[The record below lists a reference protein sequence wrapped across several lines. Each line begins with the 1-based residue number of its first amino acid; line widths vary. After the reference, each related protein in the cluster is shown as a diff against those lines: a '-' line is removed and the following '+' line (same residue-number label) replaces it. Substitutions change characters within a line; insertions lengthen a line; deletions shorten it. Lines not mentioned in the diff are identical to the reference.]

1 MKGDFSMENPI
12 INAKPHKV
20 IDSTVKALPQTVKTI
35 DTALSGVIKIL
46 GYPTS
51 FLGEYANYSLQ
62 KVKNELSIKLNG
74 KDNIVQPPIYLAAP
88 LLQKCQ
94 FTADSKHLH
103 SLFANLLATAMTEDM
118 QELAHPA
125 FIEIISQLSPEEA
138 KILFDFPD
146 SLPMC
151 AIRVQKNN
159 RIQHVSNS
167 RFRLTHPLG
176 DQFSL
181 SKKGVDYITHI
192 ILYKGIEVYTEHDLR
207 KIGSI
212 TDNFARLGLI
222 SLHEES
228 YLVEP
233 DYYSHILA
241 VVKPFLQT
249 ITCPP
254 ENEAVILPQMATI
267 TDFGKQFLKACVL

>member
-1 MKGDFSMENPI
+1 MENPI

-20 IDSTVKALPQTVKTI
+20 IDSTAKALPQTVKAI

-62 KVKNELSIKLNG
+62 KVKNKLSIKLNG
-74 KDNIVQPPIYLAAP
+74 KDNIVPPPIYLAAP

-94 FTADSKHLH
+94 FTADSEHLH

-138 KILFDFPD
+138 KILFNFPD
-146 SLPMC
+146 LLPMC
-151 AIRVQKNN
+151 AIRFQKRDN
-159 RIQHVSNS
+159 SNHEWGAPFKYS
-167 RFRLTHPLG
+167 SEG
-176 DQFSL
+176 
-181 SKKGVDYITHI
+181 KDYIPHI
-192 ILYKGIEVYTEHDLR
+192 ILYNGVKIRTEDDLR
-207 KIGSI
+207 KIGGI

-222 SLHEES
+222 VLDTS
-228 YLVEP
+228 
-233 DYYSHILA
+233 SHFVKQEHYAQICS
-241 VVKPFLQT
+241 VMKPFLSSNA
-249 ITCPP
+249 CPP
-254 ENEAVILPQMATI
+254 NDEAVLIPQSANL

>member
-1 MKGDFSMENPI
+1 MENPI

-20 IDSTVKALPQTVKTI
+20 IDSTAKALPQTVKAI

-62 KVKNELSIKLNG
+62 KVKNKLSIKLNG
-74 KDNIVQPPIYLAAP
+74 KDNIVPPPIYLAAP

-94 FTADSKHLH
+94 FTADSEHLH

-138 KILFDFPD
+138 KILFNFPN

-159 RIQHVSNS
+159 RTQHVSNDG
-167 RFRLTHPLG
+167 FRLTHPLG
-176 DQFSL
+176 DQFSFP
-181 SKKGVDYITHI
+181 KEGNDYISHI
-192 ILYKGIEVYTEHDLR
+192 ILYEGIKICTEHDLR
-207 KIGSI
+207 IAGSI
-212 TDNFARLGLI
+212 TDNLARLGLI
-222 SLHEES
+222 ILNEQAFFTKGD
-228 YLVEP
+228 V
-233 DYYSHILA
+233 YSPMIP
-241 VVKPFLQT
+241 VITPFLQT
-249 ITCPP
+249 IPCPP
-254 ENEAVILPQMATI
+254 DYEAVILPQIATI